1 MLPLLLLLFVNAS
14 YYTQLLRE
22 GEDETLCAFYILV
35 LCWKNFTEAMTG
47 KRNLVACAEKFL
59 RFTSK

>member
-1 MLPLLLLLFVNAS
+1 MLPLLLLLDNAT

-47 KRNLVACAEKFL
+47 KGNLVASAENFL

>member
-1 MLPLLLLLFVNAS
+1 MLPLLLLFNSAS

-22 GEDETLCAFYILV
+22 GENETLRAFYILI
-35 LCWKNFTEAMTG
+35 LEWKNFTEAMTG
-47 KRNLVACAEKFL
+47 KRNLVASAEYFL

>member
-1 MLPLLLLLFVNAS
+1 MLPLLLFDNAS

-35 LCWKNFTEAMTG
+35 LSRKSFTEAMTG
-47 KRNLVACAEKFL
+47 KRNVVASAEKNFEVY
-59 RFTSK
+59 K